1 MEENNIFAL
10 DIGTRTIIGLIAE
23 KKEDTLIIKDVSIS
37 EHKKRAMFDGQI
49 HDIDLVSK
57 TVKEVIESFDKYEIK
72 EAAVAIAGRSLIT
85 MESDSFIDF
94 GQVKEITQNDIIA
107 LEMDAVNKAYEKL
120 GSTEKSHFCVG
131 YSTKFYKIE
140 GEETKTPLGHKAS
153 NIGCEILAT
162 FLPRVVVD
170 SMISV
175 LNKVNIQPLSI
186 TLEPIAAISVAIP
199 EDLRRLNLLLVDV
212 GAGTSDIAVTKAG
225 SVIGY
230 GAVPMAGDEITEAI
244 TDKFLVDFN
253 TAESIKRSLDKH
265 DIFEVNDILDM
276 PVTLTKNDIEEAIK
290 PTIETICKKIADK
303 VIEMNTDV
311 PVAVL
316 LAGGGAQISL
326 FPKILAQTLSLPE
339 NRVAI
344 KRTKDLRSIEDLT
357 GLIVGSEFVTP
368 LGIAKTA
375 GTGVFTTIKVN
386 GKYYQMVGLKDLK
399 VKDALMM
406 AKIDHKK
413 LLGKPGKGIVFE
425 VNGDIE
431 IARGE
436 PGKDANILVNGKE
449 VDFDF
454 ELKNGDEIEITKPT
468 QGKDAKVYIKDYISH
483 YVKKIMINGNSYDI
497 YPKIYV
503 NKKLVSIKKEINDGD
518 KITIKSVVT
527 VADILDTI
535 NENIKTED
543 EPFYISVNGTTK
555 YLPANGFKIYRN
567 GEEIDY
573 TDVVFDGDNISIR
586 PSMKAIRVKDIV
598 DTSHRKTI
606 KVNLNSKAVFL
617 QSSEPEIFVNGKRSN
632 METVL
637 KNKDDISIKSS
648 GTILVID
655 ALNALSYDLETLKG
669 KEYEIFVNDKKVGF
683 SHQLK
688 DGDVVQIKI
697 K

>member
-10 DIGTRTIIGLIAE
+10 DIGTRTIIGIIAE
-23 KKEDTLIIKDVSIS
+23 RKDDTLIVKDVSIS

-57 TVKEVIESFDKYEIK
+57 TVKEVIDSLDKYEIK

-140 GEETKTPLGHKAS
+140 GEEIKTPLGHKSS

-175 LNKVNIQPLSI
+175 LNKVKIQPLSI

-212 GAGTSDIAVTKAG
+212 GAGTSDIAITKGG

-253 TAESIKRSLDKH
+253 TAESIKRSLDDH
-265 DIFEVNDILDM
+265 DIFEVKDILDM
-276 PVTLTKNDIEEAIK
+276 PITLTKNDIEEAIR

-303 VIEMNTDV
+303 VIEMNADV

-316 LAGGGAQISL
+316 LAGGGSQISL

-344 KRTKDLRSIEDLT
+344 KRTKDLRNVKDLT
-357 GLIVGSEFVTP
+357 GLIIGSEFVTP

-406 AKIDHKK
+406 AKIDHRK

-425 VNGDIE
+425 VNGNIE

-436 PGKDANILVNGKE
+436 PGEDAKIFVNGKE
-449 VDFDF
+449 ADFDF
-454 ELKNGDEIEITKPT
+454 ELKNGDEIEITEPT
-468 QGKDAKVYIKDYISH
+468 QGKDAKVYVKDYISK
-483 YVKKIMINGNSYDI
+483 YSKKVIINGKPYDI
-497 YPKIYV
+497 YPKVYID
-503 NKKLVSIKKEINDGD
+503 KKLVSIKKEINDGD
-518 KITIKSVVT
+518 KITIKSMVT
-527 VADILDTI
+527 VSDILDTI
-535 NENIKTED
+535 NENVKTDD
-543 EPFYISVNGTTK
+543 EPFYVSVNGTTK
-555 YLPANGFKIYRN
+555 YLPTSGFKIYRN

-573 TDVVFDGDNISIR
+573 TDVVFDNDKISIK
-586 PSMKAIRVKDIV
+586 PAMKMIKVKDIV
-598 DTSHRKTI
+598 NETHRKTI
-606 KVNLNSKAVFL
+606 KINLNSKEVTL
-617 QSSEPEIFVNGKRSN
+617 KSSQPEVFVNGERGS

-637 KNKDDISIKSS
+637 KNKDDVRIKSS
-648 GTILVID
+648 DTILVID

-669 KEYEIFVNDKKVGF
+669 KEYEIIVNNEKVGF

-688 DGDVVQIKI
+688 DGDSVQIKI